1 MKPILC
7 FFFLLASVCISK
19 VFAQK
24 TANTDHQIVYRSDK
38 LVITK
43 LSQHVYQHTSFLNTE
58 SFGRVPCNGMVVVNQ
73 QEAIVFDTP
82 ATDSASAELIHWAIS
97 DLHSRIKAVIPTH
110 FHDDCLGGLTAFAKK
125 GIPSYANQQT
135 IILAKQ
141 KGSAVPEKGF
151 TDSLILLIGNQKV
164 YALFFGEGHTKDNVV
179 GYFPQDNILFGGCL
193 IKEINADKGYLGD
206 ANTNDWPATVGKIKK
221 RFPKLAVVI
230 PGHGKTGGE
239 DLLDYTIRLFKNR

>member
-1 MKPILC
+1 MKPIIC
-7 FFFLLASVCISK
+7 FFFLLVHACIAN

-24 TANTDHQIVYRSDK
+24 TINPDHQIVYRSDK
-38 LVITK
+38 LVIAK

-58 SFGRVPCNGMVVVNQ
+58 SFGRVPCNGMIVVNQ
-73 QEAIVFDTP
+73 KQAIVFDTP
-82 ATDSASAELIHWAIS
+82 ATDSASSELIDWVVN
-97 DLHSRIKAVIPTH
+97 DLHNRIKAVIPTH
-110 FHDDCLGGLTAFAKK
+110 FHDDCLGGLTVFSKK

-151 TDSLILLIGNQKV
+151 TDSLSLSIGNQKV
-164 YALFFGEGHTKDNVV
+164 YALFFGEGHTADNVV

-206 ANTNDWPATVGKIKK
+206 ANTNEWPATVAKIKK

-230 PGHGKTGGE
+230 PGHGETGGE
-239 DLLDYTIRLFKNR
+239 NLLDYTIQLFTNR